1 MSEGAPPRQADEPDP
16 DHWREVVARLGGEIA
31 GPLTAA
37 LDRVHAL
44 ATTGR
49 IDRQNLRL
57 LLDELEAARQAGM
70 IGQQLAR
77 FGSGRL
83 RQSHERM
90 HLAQTLKG
98 VLAHRAREIQGR
110 GMELSLLL
118 RPIEVIADASLLF
131 GLLTSLLDW
140 AMANAR
146 AAIEFRIDMK
156 AWPSHAQLTCIFEPH
171 RPDQADASGQ
181 TLPSSALNSIA
192 WYLVQQTAWTMG
204 LPIQRVDEANRT
216 MLTLDF
222 PRTINDEVEG
232 VSATELDEGFAPS
245 AHAKPLAGHQ
255 VLVIASRRDV
265 RMQVLEALRNMGL
278 IIDFVPSILEA
289 VQFCRDGL
297 PHAII
302 YESALAGERF
312 LQLRQDLQ
320 GEAPELAFIEIT
332 EEGSSFEMSSFTGA
346 ETTHVGR
353 DAIVASLPSA
363 LIFELS
369 KGL

>member
-1 MSEGAPPRQADEPDP
+1 MTDGEPPRQHSEPDP

-31 GPLTAA
+31 APLTAA

-57 LLDELEAARQAGM
+57 LRDELEVARQAGM

-98 VLAHRAREIQGR
+98 VLAHRAREIQTR
-110 GMELSLLL
+110 GMELIQLL

-146 AAIEFRIDMK
+146 SSIEFRLETMP
-156 AWPSHAQLTCIFEPH
+156 WTSHAQLTCAFE
-171 RPDQADASGQ
+171 RRMPDPAEQSGQ
-181 TLPSSALNSIA
+181 AFPSSGLDSLA

-204 LPIQRVDEANRT
+204 LPIERIDETRRT
-216 MLTLDF
+216 TLTVEF
-222 PRTINDEVEG
+222 PRTVNDEVEG
-232 VSATELDEGFAPS
+232 VSTTELDEGFAPS
-245 AHAKPLAGHQ
+245 AQAKPLAGHQ

-265 RMQVLEALRNMGL
+265 RIQVLEALRNMGL
-278 IIDFVPSILEA
+278 IIDFVPSVVEA
-289 VQFCRDGL
+289 VQFCKDGL

-312 LQLRQDLQ
+312 MQLRQDLLS
-320 GEAPELAFIEIT
+320 EAPALAYVEIA
-332 EEGSSFEMSSFTGA
+332 EEGDAYEISNFSGA
-346 ETTHVGR
+346 NTTRVGR

-363 LIFELS
+363 LLFELS